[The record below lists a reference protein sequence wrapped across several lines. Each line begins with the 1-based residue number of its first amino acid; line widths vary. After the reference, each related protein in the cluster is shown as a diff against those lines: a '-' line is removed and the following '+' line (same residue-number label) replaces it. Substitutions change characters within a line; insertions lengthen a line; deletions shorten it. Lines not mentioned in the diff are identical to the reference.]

1 MTQTTALHI
10 LNKAPDHPRV
20 ARCLAQ
26 MSENDKLVLMEN
38 GVYCLTSDR
47 FAFPARSGTCFA
59 LEADMRARGLQAA
72 RPRVPVELIDY
83 HRLVALTVA
92 YPRVIH
98 W

>member
-1 MTQTTALHI
+1 MTQTPALHI

-20 ARCLAQ
+20 AQCLAQ
-26 MSENDKLVLMEN
+26 LGQHDKLVLTEN

-47 FAFPARSGTCFA
+47 FAFPAPSGTCFA

-83 HRLVALTVA
+83 PRLVGLTVD
-92 YPRVIH
+92 YSRIIH